1 MKVEKTVI
9 ENPDEEQ
16 KIWAEYKKTRS
27 VELRNIIVSKYAP
40 LAKYVAGRLSI
51 GMPPSV
57 EFGDLVNCGIV
68 GLLDAVEKFE
78 PDKNVKFKTYAITRI
93 RGAIYDEL
101 RTLDWVPRS
110 IRQKARDI
118 EEAVRITEEKLGRS
132 ATDEEVAACL
142 RISTEEYRDDV
153 YKVSCTSVLSLN
165 DLWSNNK
172 GDDKVSLMD
181 TLEAP
186 SSVNPDVIVEKEEV
200 RRIIAE
206 SIKELP
212 EKEQKVLVLYYYE
225 KLTLKEIGKVLDV
238 TESRVS
244 QLHSKAIIRLRA
256 RLTNSR
262 KGII

>member
-1 MKVEKTVI
+1 MNYKKPI
-9 ENPDEEQ
+9 DENSEEEQ
-16 KIWAEYKKTRS
+16 KIWAEYKKTKS
-27 VELRNIIVSKYAP
+27 LELRNYIVSKYAP

-51 GMPPSV
+51 GMPQSV

-68 GLLDAVEKFE
+68 GLIDAVEKFE

-110 IRQKARDI
+110 VRQKAREI
-118 EEAVRITEEKLGRS
+118 EDAVRLTEARLGRS
-132 ATDEEVAACL
+132 ATDEEVAECL
-142 RISTEEYRDDV
+142 KISTDEYRAAV
-153 YKVSCTSVLSLN
+153 YKVSCTSILSLN
-165 DLWSNNK
+165 DLWNNK
-172 GDDKVSLMD
+172 DGDDKVSLMD
-181 TLEAP
+181 SLEAP
-186 SSVNPDVIVEKEEV
+186 SSMNPDVLVEKEEMK
-200 RRIIAE
+200 RIIAE
-206 SIKELP
+206 AIRELP

-225 KLTLKEIGKVLDV
+225 ELTLKEIGKVLDV

-244 QLHSKAIIRLRA
+244 QLHTKAIIRLRA